1 MFSTSHCVKVN
12 FVGIYLIIIT
22 DKSTSEVL
30 YLGQNLFLITPL
42 LNFQVLHCNHC
53 KHSLWICVFEQVST
67 STTWI
72 CLYNIHLVFQS
83 IINITIKIRWIFII
97 DALHSDVI
105 ITLININFI
114 LRYLP
119 GLDNSDHLILDPYT
133 NCF

>member
-83 IINITIKIRWIFII
+83 IINITIKISWIFII
-97 DALHSDVI
+97 AALDPMLSSLLL
-105 ITLININFI
+105 TLILFSDIS
-114 LRYLP
+114 
-119 GLDNSDHLILDPYT
+119 LDWTTLAT
-133 NCF
+133 